1 MLLLLVLALSVQFV
15 LSIHR
20 RQCLTFFRPTVVCQ
34 VKEQL
39 GVRFLPQFL
48 CHIGNLNLLGRATFE
63 PVENNL
69 DGCQS
74 VSAS

>member
-1 MLLLLVLALSVQFV
+1 
-15 LSIHR
+15 
-20 RQCLTFFRPTVVCQ
+20 VCQ